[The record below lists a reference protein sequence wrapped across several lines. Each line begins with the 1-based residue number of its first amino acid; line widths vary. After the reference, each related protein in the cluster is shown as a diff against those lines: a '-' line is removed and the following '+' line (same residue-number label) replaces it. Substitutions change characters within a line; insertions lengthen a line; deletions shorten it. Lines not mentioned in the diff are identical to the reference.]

1 MRLVSVI
8 ETALLMY
15 RIRLVKLFEKEVQ
28 GIPHFQGLF
37 NFTSGIRK

>member
-8 ETALLMY
+8 ETTLLMY

-28 GIPHFQGLF
+28 RISHFQGLL
-37 NFTSGIRK
+37 NFTLRNRK